1 MITFH
6 SYLAGLDEEVS
17 LDVALHLLDGGD
29 EVVVAPVHLVLAPR
43 PRRVR
48 HARPEPLRKLEK
60 KVVQWFDNLL
70 I

>member
-1 MITFH
+1 MP
-6 SYLAGLDEEVS
+6 

-48 HARPEPLRKLEK
+48 HARAEPLRKLETRISM
-60 KVVQWFDNLL
+60 V
-70 I
+70 